1 MTGPISIPERALVV
15 DDGETFR
22 NLLSRTLTTMGF
34 QVDIAADGLE
44 AIELIKKNDYSIVLS
59 DLMMPRAGGLEVL
72 RAQKDRDPDVPVIVI
87 TGYASLDTAL
97 AAIKEGVY
105 DYITKP
111 FQLEEIKLTVA
122 NATEKRRLILQN
134 QQLMKSLEEAYTQLK
149 ELLGRREHYS
159 QKLDDVEREL
169 YRREREIQDG
179 IALLRRA
186 REHAHQSYDNVVP
199 LPKKNSEEK

>member
-34 QVDIAADGLE
+34 QVDVAADGLE
-44 AIELIKKNDYSIVLS
+44 AIGLIKKNDYSIIMS

-72 RAQKDRDPDVPVIVI
+72 RAQKDKDPDVPVIVI

-111 FQLEEIKLTVA
+111 FQLEEIKLTVT

-149 ELLGRREHYS
+149 ELLGRRELYS

-179 IALLRRA
+179 
-186 REHAHQSYDNVVP
+186 
-199 LPKKNSEEK
+199 

>member
-1 MTGPISIPERALVV
+1 MKHILIVDDENAILEVFRSLFSDDDYRLTLVESGQEAIRVLKEDVV
-15 DDGETFR
+15 DLVITDK
-22 NLLSRTLTTMGF
+22 NLPDVS
-34 QVDIAADGLE
+34 
-44 AIELIKKNDYSIVLS
+44 
-59 DLMMPRAGGLEVL
+59 GLEVL
-72 RAQKDRDPDVPVIVI
+72 KVAKQVRPVIEVIVI